1 MQPEVLRTR
10 TDSAEQLVGTR
21 LSVPQHWWLGISKFM
36 ATKDG

>member
-10 TDSAEQLVGTR
+10 TDSEQLVGTR